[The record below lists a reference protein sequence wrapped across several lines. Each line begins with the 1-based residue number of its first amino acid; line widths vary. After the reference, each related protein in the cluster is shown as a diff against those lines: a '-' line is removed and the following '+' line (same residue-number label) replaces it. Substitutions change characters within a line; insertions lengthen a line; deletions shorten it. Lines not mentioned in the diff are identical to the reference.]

1 MARARNIKPGF
12 FTNEDLVELDFATRL
27 LFAGLWTVADR
38 EGRLQDRPK
47 KIKIDVFPA
56 DNLDID
62 AMLQQLHNAK
72 FIQRYE
78 VDGEKFIQISSWD
91 KHQNPHH
98 TEKASEIPGP
108 NGELTVKAPLKP
120 KESQSSDGGNLAD
133 SLIPD
138 SLIPDSEKRASA
150 AAPATP
156 PTPDKPKNRS
166 ITLAAYLD
174 TCKALGTKAI
184 PDDHHIRRYCADAGI
199 TDEMT
204 AIAWLRFREE
214 HTTGARKAKRY
225 IDWPETFANCVKS
238 SWYGLWVCN
247 AEGPANWT
255 SKGLQE
261 KRVADARRAEKEAAH
276 APAGPP

>member
-78 VDGEKFIQISSWD
+78 VDGAKFIQISSWD

-108 NGELTVKAPLKP
+108 NGEVTVKAPLKP
-120 KESQSSDGGNLAD
+120 KDTPKQDGGNPAD

-138 SLIPDSEKRASA
+138 SLIPDSDKNAGKPADPPGFAEFWKTWPSNDRKQAKGKCLDAWKKAHAERDA
-150 AAPATP
+150 ALILAHVESLKLSQSWRKNGGEFVPAPLVYLN
-156 PTPDKPKNRS
+156 NRRWEGAE
-166 ITLAAYLD
+166 L
-174 TCKALGTKAI
+174 
-184 PDDHHIRRYCADAGI
+184 ADA
-199 TDEMT
+199 TESSV
-204 AIAWLRFREE
+204 
-214 HTTGARKAKRY
+214 GA
-225 IDWPETFANCVKS
+225 FV
-238 SWYGLWVCN
+238 
-247 AEGPANWT
+247 
-255 SKGLQE
+255 
-261 KRVADARRAEKEAAH
+261 
-276 APAGPP
+276 

>member
-78 VDGEKFIQISSWD
+78 VDGAKFIQISSWD

-98 TEKASEIPGP
+98 TEKASEIQGP
-108 NGELTVKAPLKP
+108 NGEVTVKAPLKP
-120 KESQSSDGGNLAD
+120 KDTPKQDGGNPAD

-138 SLIPDSEKRASA
+138 SLIPDSEKSA
-150 AAPATP
+150 GKPATR
-156 PTPDKPKNRS
+156 PDPEKQKSRTT
-166 ITLAAYLD
+166 TLAAYLD
-174 TCKALGTKAI
+174 VCRAAGVKPI
-184 PDDHHIRRYCADAGI
+184 PEDHHIRRYCADAGI
-199 TDEMT
+199 ADEMT

-225 IDWPETFANCVKS
+225 VDWPETFANCVKS
-238 SWYGLWVCN
+238 SWYGLWACN

-255 SKGLQE
+255 TKGLQE
-261 KRVADARRAEKEAAH
+261 KRVADARRAEKEASHEH
-276 APAGPP
+276 A

>member
-62 AMLQQLHNAK
+62 AMLQQLHDTK

-78 VDGEKFIQISSWD
+78 VDGAKFIQITSWD

-98 TEKASEIPGP
+98 TEKASEIPGV
-108 NGELTVKAPLKP
+108 NGEVTVKTPLKP
-120 KESQSSDGGNLAD
+120 KEAPKQDGGNLAD

-138 SLIPDSEKRASA
+138 SLIPDSEKNAGKPADPPGFAEFWKTWPSNDRKQAKGKCLDAWKKAHAERDA
-150 AAPATP
+150 ALILAHVESLKLSQSWRKNGGEFVPAP
-156 PTPDKPKNRS
+156 
-166 ITLAAYLD
+166 LVYLNN
-174 TCKALGTKAI
+174 KRWEGAEL
-184 PDDHHIRRYCADAGI
+184 ADA
-199 TDEMT
+199 TESSV
-204 AIAWLRFREE
+204 
-214 HTTGARKAKRY
+214 GA
-225 IDWPETFANCVKS
+225 FV
-238 SWYGLWVCN
+238 
-247 AEGPANWT
+247 
-255 SKGLQE
+255 
-261 KRVADARRAEKEAAH
+261 
-276 APAGPP
+276 